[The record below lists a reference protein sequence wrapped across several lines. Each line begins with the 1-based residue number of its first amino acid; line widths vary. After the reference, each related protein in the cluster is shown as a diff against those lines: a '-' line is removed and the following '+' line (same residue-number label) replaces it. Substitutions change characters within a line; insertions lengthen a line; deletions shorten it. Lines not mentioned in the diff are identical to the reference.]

1 MSSLP
6 TAALSGV
13 HGAVAIDQFR
23 KHRNGYQKA
32 SALDHLLHRRET
44 RASLDRP
51 PRVQQGLA
59 PSGEG
64 AYTIHTA
71 PPSSRDYSSVGTV
84 VIGLVIINALNCVGA
99 FTSIEDI
106 FWPYKI
112 FAYILPPHFVFQS
125 IAYMVF
131 HDSDDFAGT
140 EVATN
145 ATTAGREALASGRN
159 FYCPDNVCFGRTGD
173 EILQQLNVRSHSHNS
188 SLPRHPRCQ
197 HP

>member
-1 MSSLP
+1 MYGPVAYWTASSLISVP
-6 TAALSGV
+6 V
-13 HGAVAIDQFR
+13 CFVAILF
-23 KHRNGYQKA
+23 
-32 SALDHLLHRRET
+32 S
-44 RASLDRP
+44 
-51 PRVQQGLA
+51 LA
-59 PSGEG
+59 PLY
-64 AYTIHTA
+64 AINDF
-71 PPSSRDYSSVGTV
+71 PPSTFARAWLIVGLLNVFFDAFIEVLAFSGQSVGTV